1 MTNIETFRICLG
13 ILAKGMAG
21 VLIVAAVIFVLLCI
35 RRRVKAKKA
44 AKKAAAE
51 AANQPLYAR

>member
-21 VLIVAAVIFVLLCI
+21 VLIVAAVIILCM
-35 RRRVKAKKA
+35 RARNRFTRDKT
-44 AKKAAAE
+44 E
-51 AANQPLYAR
+51 APGEK

>member
-21 VLIVAAVIFVLLCI
+21 VLIVTAVIILCMMALN
-35 RRRVKAKKA
+35 RFTRDKTETPDEK
-44 AKKAAAE
+44 
-51 AANQPLYAR
+51 

>member
-21 VLIVAAVIFVLLCI
+21 VLIVAAVIILCMMALN
-35 RRRVKAKKA
+35 RFTRDKTETLDEK
-44 AKKAAAE
+44 
-51 AANQPLYAR
+51 

>member
-21 VLIVAAVIFVLLCI
+21 VLIVAAVIILCMMALN
-35 RRRVKAKKA
+35 RFTHDK
-44 AKKAAAE
+44 AE
-51 AANQPLYAR
+51 APDEK

>member
-21 VLIVAAVIFVLLCI
+21 VLIVAAVIILCMMALNRFTRDKI
-35 RRRVKAKKA
+35 
-44 AKKAAAE
+44 E
-51 AANQPLYAR
+51 APDEK